1 MIRLLFI
8 YNIKEILDL
17 MQINSLIR
25 WAEEFTH

>member
-17 MQINSLIR
+17 MQSNSLIR